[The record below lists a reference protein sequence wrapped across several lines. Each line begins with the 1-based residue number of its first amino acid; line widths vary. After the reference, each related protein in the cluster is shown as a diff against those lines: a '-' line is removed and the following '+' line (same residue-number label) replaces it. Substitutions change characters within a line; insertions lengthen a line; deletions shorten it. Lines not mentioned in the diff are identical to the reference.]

1 MVLEHGFKDDGAM
14 EFVQRAE
21 MEVPVGSLRGDGNEL
36 FVSSRQ
42 SVGGSVLPGVF
53 DHEQRFLREVVEA
66 NGVVACARGF
76 DQRFLGL
83 VGREVAMDMP
93 AEYLD
98 GLFGCQNHG
107 GQGAAGTGWS
117 CDEVAGR
124 PTNGSCD
131 LRIPELEDGQACVRT
146 TVAAPRAVG
155 GLRGVVRSGAA
166 RAQDRDV
173 CRLTENANP
182 LSKAGAEESFIEPV
196 FKHAFEKF
204 FRFGRNNHFPRNAT
218 GASVA
223 CVRGML
229 NPGHLSVERGFFEF
243 RLAIVDKVADEGVDE
258 G

>member
-1 MVLEHGFKDDGAM
+1 MGMSFSSPAARVSVVLFFPAC
-14 EFVQRAE
+14 
-21 MEVPVGSLRGDGNEL
+21 LII
-36 FVSSRQ
+36 
-42 SVGGSVLPGVF
+42 
-53 DHEQRFLREVVEA
+53 EQRFLREVVEA

-146 TVAAPRAVG
+146 TVAAPRAVR
-155 GLRGVVRSGAA
+155 GLRGVVRSRRSAGTGP
-166 RAQDRDV
+166 RRLPPDRK
-173 CRLTENANP
+173 RQPTLQ
-182 LSKAGAEESFIEPV
+182 
-196 FKHAFEKF
+196 
-204 FRFGRNNHFPRNAT
+204 GR
-218 GASVA
+218 G
-223 CVRGML
+223 G
-229 NPGHLSVERGFFEF
+229 
-243 RLAIVDKVADEGVDE
+243 GVVH
-258 G
+258 